1 MRNVVILHHY
11 AMDQPAYD
19 VKVLEDGC
27 RFDFLSLGYTATH
40 KAIIFD
46 ETEMPF
52 LYSLTLVEVQWD
64 GKLSACINNSNTD
77 VKPTLATVFKA
88 IETFTTNNPRAIVG
102 FQGNTESKT
111 RLYRIAIT
119 RDLDKFL
126 SKYLI
131 WGIRSDTGKRE
142 LFKPDQP
149 YKSFLVTSRYLT

>member
-1 MRNVVILHHY
+1 
-11 AMDQPAYD
+11 MDQPFYNL
-19 VKVLEDGC
+19 KVLDDGF

-64 GKLSACINNSNTD
+64 GKLSATINNSNAD
-77 VKPTLATVFKA
+77 VKPTMTTVFKA

-102 FQGNTESKT
+102 FQGNTEAKT

-126 SKYLI
+126 DKFLI

-149 YKSFLVTSRYLT
+149 YQFFLVTSRYLT

>member
-1 MRNVVILHHY
+1 
-11 AMDQPAYD
+11 MDQPVYD
-19 VKVLEDGC
+19 VKVLEDGF
-27 RFDFLSLGYTATH
+27 RFDFLSIGHTATH

-64 GKLSACINNSNTD
+64 GKLSACINNSNAD

-102 FQGNTESKT
+102 FQGNTEAKT
-111 RLYRIAIT
+111 RLYRIAIS
-119 RDLDKFL
+119 RHLDSFLDKF
-126 SKYLI
+126 LI

-142 LFKPDQP
+142 LFKPDEP
-149 YKSFLVTSRYLT
+149 YKSFLVTNRYLT